1 METGM
6 FKKTDSRGTHS
17 STTASDDPEKQ
28 TEPLLPRD
36 LPRTDGASSGGGTGA
51 LVDAGGPR
59 GVPQWVL
66 TVSYGLTNLSSVVMI
81 VVANKMVLYTCKFSF
96 VVTLTLLHSVFTYVG
111 MGLMAMLGLFPVK
124 AVAARHSVQIAAVY
138 VGFIVTNNLSSF
150 YQLSKLL
157 ITPVVVAIEWVFY
170 KKTVSRSVMAAIAIL
185 MVGITLC
192 TVTDSQVSSNP
203 AGMAAAAAAVIV
215 ASLYQVWAGT
225 KQKELGLN
233 GMQLLQQVSP
243 YSVLLLLVLV
253 PVVEPVGWYDPK
265 QGTILG
271 YVFTPAAVAWIAASS
286 ALGLVVTLSTFLFIG
301 ATSSLTYN
309 VVGHLKT
316 LLIVAAGVLFF
327 GEELGLKKGVG
338 LATALGGIGWYSHIR
353 ILEAQKP
360 APSGSKA

>member
-1 METGM
+1 
-6 FKKTDSRGTHS
+6 
-17 STTASDDPEKQ
+17 
-28 TEPLLPRD
+28 
-36 LPRTDGASSGGGTGA
+36 
-51 LVDAGGPR
+51 
-59 GVPQWVL
+59 
-66 TVSYGLTNLSSVVMI
+66 
-81 VVANKMVLYTCKFSF
+81 
-96 VVTLTLLHSVFTYVG
+96 
-111 MGLMAMLGLFPVK
+111 
-124 AVAARHSVQIAAVY
+124 
-138 VGFIVTNNLSSF
+138 
-150 YQLSKLL
+150 
-157 ITPVVVAIEWVFY
+157 
-170 KKTVSRSVMAAIAIL
+170 
-185 MVGITLC
+185 
-192 TVTDSQVSSNP
+192 
-203 AGMAAAAAAVIV
+203 
-215 ASLYQVWAGT
+215 
-225 KQKELGLN
+225 
-233 GMQLLQQVSP
+233 MQLLQQVSP